1 MSMPPETDLA
11 VAIAK
16 IEALSEDMSD
26 IKSSMREL
34 AQAVSRLAVVE
45 ERQSS
50 TNEAMGRMFKA
61 IEAMDAR
68 VKLLEQAQ
76 PIQQQSSAWVQ
87 STVKY
92 IVAAVLGAILSGVM
106 RGAPSVPAMNPP
118 AITSK

>member
-1 MSMPPETDLA
+1 MPPETDLA
-11 VAIAK
+11 VAISK

-61 IEAMDAR
+61 IEAMDIR
-68 VKLLEQAQ
+68 IKVLEQAQ
-76 PIQQQSSAWVQ
+76 PIQQQSSDWVQ
-87 STVKY
+87 SGVKY
-92 IVAAVLGAILSGVM
+92 IVAAVLGAILAGFM
-106 RGAPSVPAMNPP
+106 RGAPTVPPMNPP
-118 AITSK
+118 AITGK